1 MIKLMSANY
10 LTQSECLDLMTAHRM
25 LPNIQEHSFRV
36 RDVALLVGR
45 HLLTAGV
52 ELSLPLLEA
61 GALLHDLAKTATLHN
76 GGEHARLGAQ
86 WLIDLGYPA
95 VAEIVR
101 EHVWLSRN
109 PGEPWPLRE
118 VEIVNYA
125 DKRVLHDLV
134 VTLGQRFDDLRCR
147 YGRTPDIVDRITT
160 NERRS
165 LILENK
171 IFARLNLIPD
181 DILAINK
188 SGGSNEKITAG
199 VTQRRQVLGTGGL
212 LKKRRPGL

>member
-10 LTQSECLDLMTAHRM
+10 LTQSECLDLMTAYRM

-101 EHVWLSRN
+101 EHVWLSHD
-109 PGEPWPLRE
+109 PAESWPLRE

-134 VTLGQRFDDLRCR
+134 VTLGQRFADLRRR
-147 YGRTPDIVDRITT
+147 YGRTRI
-160 NERRS
+160 
-165 LILENK
+165 LW
-171 IFARLNLIPD
+171 
-181 DILAINK
+181 
-188 SGGSNEKITAG
+188 TAS
-199 VTQRRQVLGTGGL
+199 
-212 LKKRRPGL
+212 PPMNDAA

>member
-1 MIKLMSANY
+1 MSANY
-10 LTQSECLDLMTAHRM
+10 PTLPECLDLMTAYRM
-25 LPNIQEHSFRV
+25 LPNIQAHSCRV
-36 RDVALLVGR
+36 RDVALMVGE
-45 HLLTAGV
+45 HLLAAGV
-52 ELSLPLLEA
+52 EVSLPLLEA

-76 GGEHARLGAQ
+76 GGEHARLGAG

-109 PGEPWPLRE
+109 PTEPWPLRE

-134 VTLGQRFDDLRCR
+134 VTLGQRFHDLRRR

-165 LILENK
+165 LILEYK
-171 IFARLNLIPD
+171 IFTRLNIIPD
-181 DILAINK
+181 DILAINM
-188 SGGSNEKITAG
+188 SGGRNEKITVG
-199 VTQRRQVLGTGGL
+199 ITERW
-212 LKKRRPGL
+212 

>member
-1 MIKLMSANY
+1 MSANY
-10 LTQSECLDLMTAHRM
+10 PTLPECLDLMTAYRM
-25 LPNIQEHSFRV
+25 LPNIQAHSCRV
-36 RDVALLVGR
+36 RDVALLVGE
-45 HLLTAGV
+45 HLLAAGV

-76 GGEHARLGAQ
+76 GGEHARLGAG

-109 PGEPWPLRE
+109 PAAPWPLRE
-118 VEIVNYA
+118 VEVVNYA

-134 VTLGQRFDDLRCR
+134 VTLGQRFDDLRRR

-171 IFARLNLIPD
+171 IFTRLNIIPG

-188 SGGSNEKITAG
+188 SGGRNETITVG
-199 VTQRRQVLGTGGL
+199 ITERW
-212 LKKRRPGL
+212 